1 LSCRGRPQLLVI
13 ALMRRCTRILLNI
26 ATAGSLA
33 FCIAAS
39 WLWMRSNDHRDTL
52 IWDSAGKH
60 YQLTS
65 EFGGIIYVIPPW
77 GEQSKPI
84 RYGKGNV
91 SQATLQGGWWSTS
104 AGSFPSRG
112 VLGFDARSFAG
123 VPIYNTAYLP
133 PEPFAVYRIPYWF
146 LVVLTAAPI
155 GAWVATKCRKRLR
168 RHRRGLC
175 ATCGYDLRATPERC
189 PECGA
194 IPNPKDARLPG
205 PGG

>member
-1 LSCRGRPQLLVI
+1 
-13 ALMRRCTRILLNI
+13 MTRVFRIFLR
-26 ATAGSLA
+26 AAVPGSLA
-33 FCIAAS
+33 LCMAAS
-39 WLWMRSNDHRDTL
+39 WLWVRSNDHRDTL
-52 IWDSAGKH
+52 IWDSSGKH

-65 EFGGIIYVIPPW
+65 EFGGIIYVITPW

-112 VLGFDARSFAG
+112 VLGFEARSFAG
-123 VPIYNTAYLP
+123 VPMYNLAHLP
-133 PEPFAVYRIPYWF
+133 PLPCAVYRIPYWF
-146 LVVLTAAPI
+146 PVVVTALPI
-155 GAWVATKCRKRLR
+155 GAWLAMKCRKRLR

-175 ATCGYDLRATPERC
+175 ASCGYDLRATPERC

-194 IPNPKDARLPG
+194 VPTAQPAR
-205 PGG
+205 PGGAGG